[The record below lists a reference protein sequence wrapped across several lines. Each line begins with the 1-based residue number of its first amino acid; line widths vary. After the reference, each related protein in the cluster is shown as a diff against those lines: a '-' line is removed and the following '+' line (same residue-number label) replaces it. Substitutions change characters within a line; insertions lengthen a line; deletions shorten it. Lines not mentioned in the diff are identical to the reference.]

1 MKNKK
6 GFTLVEMLVSFVLSM
21 VLMIILFQLIIVLK
35 EIYVSSGIKTE
46 LLNKQYLITNK
57 IYSDLNN
64 KKIRKIESCMES
76 TICIDF
82 TYSDNTVK
90 RLTADMEQKT
100 IQYDTYKIKFSSDSY
115 IEIIIV
121 NTTSS
126 GIGKSMFNV
135 KIGVKNDL
143 NRNNDFGINILYP
156 YNSIEVINAC
166 PNRHITL
173 GNRQIEYIPY
183 VQTNGNQFLNLGYK
197 ANPNTEI
204 RLDIELSENEY
215 TDQDSE
221 EGRVNIIG
229 RAAEIDEY
237 QFTANIGAGAEE
249 NNSIYYW
256 FDKRQ
261 SDGGTVIGDA
271 YYPITGRSTLIMK
284 SEYISFHDQVISA
297 ESIPPIVGSSD
308 NMVLLGSIS
317 RDHEVNEI
325 LAFNRYDTKIY
336 SFKIYENEKL
346 IMDLEPATT
355 NGEVGL
361 YDKVNNQFFI
371 SNGPSD
377 FIYNAN

>member
-1 MKNKK
+1 MKNNK

-143 NRNNDFGINILYP
+143 NKNNDFGINILYP

-204 RLDIELSENEY
+204 RLDIELNENEY

-229 RAAEIDEY
+229 RASEIDEY
-237 QFTANIGAGAEE
+237 QFTANIGAGADES
-249 NNSIYYW
+249 NSIYYW

-271 YYPITGRSTLIMK
+271 YYPITGRSTLTMK
-284 SEYISFHDQVISA
+284 SEYISFHDQIIAA
-297 ESIPPIVGSSD
+297 ESIPPIVGSND
-308 NMVLLGSIS
+308 NMVLLGSMS

-336 SFKIYENEKL
+336 SFKIYEKEKL